1 MKKHIED
8 IIEVV
13 ITMVAFTVG
22 MLLIF
27 FVSSFVYALFK
38 SLFSIIF

>member
-22 MLLIF
+22 MFLIYFIFQFAWALIKSF
-27 FVSSFVYALFK
+27 FSV
-38 SLFSIIF
+38 IF